1 MKRVIKSISVLVI
14 ALLLAGMFT
23 GCSGTEKA
31 AKTSSDPA
39 TKGSVQMKVGTSKS
53 PQAMIPYFYQQFLPE
68 KYSSEVIYFS
78 SISDSVNALMAG
90 TLDATSCSMVNVIS
104 AASKGQPVVV
114 LCGICNK
121 CSALVAGVNSG
132 IESEKDL
139 KGKKIGY
146 LPASAHHLLLLDVLR
161 RNGLTQD
168 DVTLVRLERE
178 TANDALKNGDIDAFM
193 IGEPRPSQA
202 VAGGYGKIISYPYFD
217 DSVGTINAVM
227 ITTKEN
233 AEKNKDMIQ
242 DMVTAHC
249 EATDYCNANVDVWQE
264 KAAAELGFDPKVLKI
279 AQSNTEIFYD
289 ITPEYIQQTKN
300 LAQQMLDL
308 KMITQI
314 PNIEAMFDL
323 SFLEEAE
330 KEIKN

>member
-1 MKRVIKSISVLVI
+1 MKNVLKIISVVAVL
-14 ALLLAGMFT
+14 LLLAGLVA
-23 GCSGTEKA
+23 GCSGKA
-31 AKTSSDPA
+31 DTAAQPQQA
-39 TKGSVQMKVGTSKS
+39 EPVQVKIGTSKS
-53 PQAMIPYFYQQFLPE
+53 PQAMTPYFYKDFLPAN
-68 KYSSEVIYFS
+68 YQSEVSYFS
-78 SISDSVNALMAG
+78 SLADAKNALLAG
-90 TLDATSCSMVNVIS
+90 SLDLTNASMVTAIS
-104 AASKGQPVVV
+104 AAAKGEPVVV
-114 LCGICNK
+114 VCGQCNK

-217 DSVGTINAVM
+217 DSVGTLNAVM
-227 ITTKEN
+227 ITTKEK

-242 DMVTAHC
+242 ALVTAHC
-249 EATDYCNANVDVWQE
+249 KATDYCQANVDVWQE
-264 KAAAELGFDPKVLKI
+264 KAAAEFGFDPKVLQI

-308 KMITQI
+308 KMISQM
-314 PNIEAMFDL
+314 PDIEAMFDL
-323 SFLEEAE
+323 SFLEEAK